1 MYVAIVNVAF
11 LVCVL
16 DALTVT
22 TNFNMDGVN
31 GTITFTQQSPTSIT
45 MIRLSLTGLD
55 QYPSEQFPWHVHNYP
70 FRTRPDFCSVASVGG
85 RFDPFMASSQPDYSA
100 VCMNNRS
107 LCEVGDLSG
116 KFGRLNPDSMTSEVY
131 EDVFL
136 PLYGVYS
143 IVGRSVV
150 IHRGDG
156 ACWVCANIEYPTDV
170 TIAYSPFRNVL
181 AGNIYFIQPYMP
193 VSLTTVFT
201 RLSNISGSVNSIGH
215 NWHVHE
221 NAIGDRGDCVEGG
234 PHYNPRRIPVSSPTY
249 ETYCNPSNQ
258 TSCEIGDLT
267 GKSSRLDFMNGRTTS
282 LYTDTELPLRV
293 NSDGYNIVGR
303 SVVIHASNAGGPR
316 IACANVTKYSPR
328 MAVARFQEDGVS
340 GQIIFHQVS
349 PFSPTNVTVELTGLS
364 SRASGYHLHDFP
376 VDETV
381 PGSEK
386 CANSFAGGHFNPRNV
401 IQDTSS
407 PTTFDAYEIGDL
419 SGKYGSLAGQ
429 DSINV
434 IYSDPY
440 LPLFGVDSI
449 VGRSIVI
456 HYPNG
461 SRWLCANIKYDMETV
476 SVTVDITSET
486 LQGKLVLTQLAN
498 DPFSETMIF
507 LDVDYTGPPISVM
520 SSPSMTPTP
529 TQLSTSIMLSTSMS
543 MSTSIS
549 TTLPSSSSSMISL
562 SSSVSTML
570 PTSSSSTMT
579 SMSTSTVLPS
589 VASTSTSTTT
599 SVMQPSTPTML
610 LSSSMVSMSTSTVL
624 SSFATSVMTSMST
637 TTSTIAAMSTTAL
650 LSSSSTMMASMSAS
664 SVQPQTTSMTQ
675 SVCSSTA
682 VVSSTVIVSTTPTI
696 EVTTSTP
703 AVTISTTST
712 NDDAKTTSSEVKE
725 ETTTS
730 VTEALTTSSTSLT
743 VSSMM
748 SVSFDPDP
756 MMTMDMSSML
766 PSPTG
771 GARRKRDVFKR
782 QIQGSDGF
790 IHLSIQTSCGAG
802 APAVNPYGAPL
813 TCSPDNQLACPV
825 GDLTGKH
832 GVLSERSLLTDL
844 NLPLSGPNASEFVH
858 TSFSDCYL
866 LLVCM
871 LIFETIDG
879 NAKCGIHTH

>member
-1 MYVAIVNVAF
+1 M
-11 LVCVL
+11 L
-16 DALTVT
+16 DALTVIA
-22 TNFNMDGVN
+22 NFNMDGVN

-70 FRTRPDFCSVASVGG
+70 FRTRPDFCSVVSVGG
-85 RFDPFMASSQPDYSA
+85 HFDPFMASSQPDYSA

-116 KFGRLNPDSMTSEVY
+116 KFGPLNPDSMTSEVY

-156 ACWVCANIEYPTDV
+156 ARWVCANIEYPSDV
-170 TIAYSPFRNVL
+170 TIVYSPFRNVL
-181 AGNIYFIQPYMP
+181 VGNIYFIQPYMP

-201 RLSNISGSVNSIGH
+201 RLSNVSGSVNSIGH

-221 NAIGDRGDCVEGG
+221 NAIGDSGDCAEGG
-234 PHYNPRRIPVSSPTY
+234 PHYNPRGIPVSSPTY

-267 GKSSRLDFMNGRTTS
+267 GKSSRLDFMNGHTTS

-364 SRASGYHLHDFP
+364 SRASGYHVHDFP

-381 PGSEK
+381 PGNEK

-401 IQDTSS
+401 VQDTSS
-407 PTTFDAYEIGDL
+407 PTTFDTYEIGDL
-419 SGKYGSLAGQ
+419 SGKYGRLAGQ
-429 DSINV
+429 NSINT

-461 SRWLCANIKYDMETV
+461 SRWLCANIKYDMDTV
-476 SVTVDITSET
+476 SVTVNITSGT

-543 MSTSIS
+543 MFTSIS
-549 TTLPSSSSSMISL
+549 TMQPSSSSSIISS

-570 PTSSSSTMT
+570 QTSSSSTMT

-589 VASTSTSTTT
+589 VTSTSTSTTT
-599 SVMQPSTPTML
+599 SVMQPSTTML
-610 LSSSMVSMSTSTVL
+610 LSSSVESMSTSIML

-637 TTSTIAAMSTTAL
+637 TTSVMSTTAL

-675 SVCSSTA
+675 SVNSSTA

-696 EVTTSTP
+696 EVTTNTP

-712 NDDAKTTSSEVKE
+712 NGDDAKTSSEVKE

-730 VTEALTTSSTSLT
+730 VTEAPTTSSISLT

-766 PSPTG
+766 PSSTG
-771 GARRKRDVFKR
+771 GAQGKRDVFKR
-782 QIQGSDGF
+782 QTQGSGGF
-790 IHLSIQTSCGAG
+790 IHLSVRTSCGAG

-844 NLPLSGPNASEFVH
+844 NLPLSGPNASKYNNA
-858 TSFSDCYL
+858 FSYHY
-866 LLVCM
+866 VY
-871 LIFETIDG
+871 
-879 NAKCGIHTH
+879 